1 MLKAIAVIFG
11 LAFISAGI
19 LGFLPEFVT
28 HNKLLGIFEINPL
41 HNIIHIVT
49 GVIALLCGF
58 SSRNAAKGFFII
70 FGLVYAAVAALGFY
84 QGEGVLLNLIA
95 VNNADN
101 WLHASIAV
109 VSLYFG
115 IFFKNS

>member
-1 MLKAIAVIFG
+1 MLKALAVLLG
-11 LAFISAGI
+11 LAFISFGI
-19 LGFLPEFVT
+19 LGFLPEFT
-28 HNKLLGIFEINPL
+28 TNNKLFGLFAVNAM
-41 HNIIHIVT
+41 HNIVHIST

-95 VNNADN
+95 INNTDN

-109 VSLYFG
+109 VCLYFG
-115 IFFKNS
+115 IFYKNS